1 MNMRPDLRRLASGVV
16 PSLVLSL
23 LLGEPHGVLAQ
34 DSLASRDSL
43 PQFNSLRTPPSPV
56 FVLLGVEP
64 SSVER
69 PNTPADLAFS
79 VVNGTN
85 TFTTLP
91 TNYAIEI
98 SPYWLFG
105 HPTLAW
111 TDDTVR
117 SIPTSLARTLSLS
130 VATAAVGTSDLPVTG
145 LGLSARA
152 SVFSGKLPRAAVD
165 RIHRLEM
172 LLTESTAEVE
182 RRLDTLRQ
190 VADALLFERLK
201 TAKTQEERD
210 AAQKEHVAAIAVIT
224 QVTPLSTQSDEEE
237 RQLQAEVQDLASTR
251 DGFFLDLAG
260 GAAWSAPR
268 AIIDSA
274 SLDRW
279 GIWTTASYTLPNLSF
294 VGVLRWLGDND
305 AATQNAID
313 VGGRFIYARDRY
325 AVSLEYV
332 GRHPSGSGD
341 DTDGWRLA
349 GVIDYQIRPS
359 VWLTGTFGRDYQD
372 VQAGS
377 LLAQIGLAVDF
388 SKQRYRP
395 AAPQ

>member
-1 MNMRPDLRRLASGVV
+1 MRPDLRRFAGGVV
-16 PSLVLSL
+16 PALVLSL
-23 LLGEPHGVLAQ
+23 LLDGPHSVLAQ
-34 DSLASRDSL
+34 QDALGSRDSL

-85 TFTTLP
+85 NFSTLP
-91 TNYAIEI
+91 ASYAIET

-117 SIPTSLARTLSLS
+117 SIPTSLARTLTLS

-152 SVFSGKLPRAAVD
+152 SVFSGKLSRAAVD
-165 RIHRLEM
+165 RIQRLEI
-172 LLTESTAEVE
+172 LLAGSSAEFE
-182 RRLDTLRQ
+182 RRVDTLRQ
-190 VADALLFERLK
+190 VVDALLFERLK
-201 TAKTQEERD
+201 TAKTEEERD
-210 AAQKEHVAAIAVIT
+210 AARKEHAAANAAIT
-224 QVTPLSTQSDEEE
+224 KVTPLSTQSDEEE
-237 RQLQAEVQDLASTR
+237 RQLQAELQGLASTR

-268 AIIDSA
+268 AIIDST

-294 VGVLRWLGDND
+294 VGVVRWLGDND

-325 AVSLEYV
+325 AVSLEYA

-341 DTDGWRLA
+341 DPDGWRLA

-359 VWLTGTFGRDYQD
+359 LWLTGTFGRDYQD
-372 VQAGS
+372 FQAGS
-377 LLAQIGLAVDF
+377 LLAQIGLSVDF

-395 AAPQ
+395 TALP